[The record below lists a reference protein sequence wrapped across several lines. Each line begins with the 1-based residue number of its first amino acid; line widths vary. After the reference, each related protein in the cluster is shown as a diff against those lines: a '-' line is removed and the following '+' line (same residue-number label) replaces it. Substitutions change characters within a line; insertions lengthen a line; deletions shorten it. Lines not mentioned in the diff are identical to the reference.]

1 MSGTILV
8 IDDSPTIRMSVEFA
22 INELNYNII
31 QAENGVDAFQKLDL
45 MKDKDDL
52 LLCICDIN
60 MPKMNGIEFI
70 KEFRKKDKFT
80 PVIVLTTETEQAQ
93 IEEGRDAGASG
104 WLIKP
109 FKPDSLV
116 GVVKKFL
123 R

>member
-8 IDDSPTIRMSVEFA
+8 IDDSPTIR
-22 INELNYNII
+22 
-31 QAENGVDAFQKLDL
+31 
-45 MKDKDDL
+45 KDKDDL